1 MRILDYIAGVA
12 FVAALVALP
21 FSFYYFLRQPIR
33 SALLL
38 GLPMILLF
46 CVCDGSQRH
55 ARDRVLET
63 LGAFDER
70 SQISINA
77 TPAPNPKDV
86 LLALKTLHPLLAH
99 HSSPT
104 KRINVEISEGS
115 HHIALSLAR
124 DSGDPREYWVFYPK
138 YYITQNNEIGRVVS
152 PLFDN
157 Y

>member
-33 SALLL
+33 SALLF

-46 CVCDGSQRH
+46 CVCDGSQRY

-70 SQISINA
+70 SQISVNA
-77 TPAPNPKDV
+77 TRAPNPKDV
-86 LLALKTLHPLLAH
+86 LLALKTLRPLSAH

-104 KRINVEISEGS
+104 KRINVELAEGS

-124 DSGDPREYWVFYPK
+124 DSSDPREYWVFYPR
-138 YYITQNNEIGRVVS
+138 YYITGYNEIGRIVT
-152 PLFDN
+152 PAFDN